1 MPDLRE
7 TWQSGRFEATAYDFV
22 VEHEQLAR
30 VLGFMAWGIDTRR
43 FFGEIARLVDE
54 PDGSS
59 ILDLPCGGGVAFRG
73 LRPGQDV
80 RYVAADLSQVMLRRA
95 ATEADR
101 RGLRQIDFVAADV
114 EMLPF
119 AHGEFDLVVTYT
131 GLHCFPSPAAAIANL
146 ARVLRPGGEL
156 RGTSVVRGA
165 GLRFD
170 AAVRF
175 MQLAGVFGP
184 GVTMAEL
191 EESLTAAGLIE
202 VSVSRGGALAFFSGR
217 RSTDDA

>member
-30 VLGFMAWGIDTRR
+30 VLGVMAWGIDTRR
-43 FFGEIARLVDE
+43 FFGEIARLAEE

-80 RYVAADLSQVMLRRA
+80 RYVAADLSPVMLRRA
-95 ATEADR
+95 RAEANR
-101 RGLRQIDFVAADV
+101 RGLRQIEFVEADV
-114 EMLPF
+114 EALPF
-119 AHGEFDLVVTYT
+119 TDGEFDLVVTYT
-131 GLHCFPSPAAAIANL
+131 GLHCFADPAASLAEL

-156 RGTSVVRGA
+156 RGSSVVRGA

-170 AAVRF
+170 ATVRL

-184 GVTMAEL
+184 GAGVAEL
-191 EESLTAAGLIE
+191 EESLTAAGLLD
-202 VSVSRGGALAFFSGR
+202 VGVSRDGALAYFSAR
-217 RSTDDA
+217 QSTGDA

>member
-1 MPDLRE
+1 MPDSRE
-7 TWQSGRFEATAYDFV
+7 TWRTGWFEATAYDFV

-30 VLGFMAWGIDTRR
+30 VLGFIAWGIDTRR
-43 FFGEIARLVDE
+43 FFGEIARLADE

-80 RYVAADLSQVMLRRA
+80 RYIAADLSQVMLRRA
-95 ATEADR
+95 AAEADR
-101 RGLRQIDFVAADV
+101 RGLHQIEFVEADV
-114 EMLPF
+114 EALPLTD
-119 AHGEFDLVVTYT
+119 GEFDLVVTYT
-131 GLHCFPSPAAAIANL
+131 GLHCFPDPAAAIAEL

-170 AAVRF
+170 AAVRL
-175 MQLAGVFGP
+175 MQLGAVFGP
-184 GVTMAEL
+184 GVTMSEL
-191 EESLTAAGLIE
+191 EESLTAAGLVE

-217 RSTDDA
+217 RSSDDG